1 MPRETI
7 EIVLTELDPYQS
19 GALFLATVAYP
30 DSTLVKERNRFS
42 QALVRWTLEWRID
55 HDEKWS
61 QDYQVLRPA
70 YFSGD
75 EKQYANT
82 LKRGTKQLNFALTAA
97 QFMAMPH
104 LRKIDTGY
112 LENVESLEP
121 MVYNMSILAADHL
134 GWGPGSYSNFKA
146 NAWGPSKPVIHAA
159 AAYVVWQQV
168 LWEKWGRNP
177 KANKNLAFL
186 MLPEYVKEV
195 VAISEEFRAQLKEI
209 TQFKI
214 RDEETIQFTT
224 VRSPNS
230 DVFMQLRRDGDA

>member
-82 LKRGTKQLNFALTAA
+82 LKRGTKQLNFA
-97 QFMAMPH
+97 H
-104 LRKIDTGY
+104 RG
-112 LENVESLEP
+112 
-121 MVYNMSILAADHL
+121 
-134 GWGPGSYSNFKA
+134 
-146 NAWGPSKPVIHAA
+146 
-159 AAYVVWQQV
+159 
-168 LWEKWGRNP
+168 
-177 KANKNLAFL
+177 
-186 MLPEYVKEV
+186 
-195 VAISEEFRAQLKEI
+195 AIY
-209 TQFKI
+209 
-214 RDEETIQFTT
+214 
-224 VRSPNS
+224 
-230 DVFMQLRRDGDA
+230 GDASSSQNRHGLFGECRKP